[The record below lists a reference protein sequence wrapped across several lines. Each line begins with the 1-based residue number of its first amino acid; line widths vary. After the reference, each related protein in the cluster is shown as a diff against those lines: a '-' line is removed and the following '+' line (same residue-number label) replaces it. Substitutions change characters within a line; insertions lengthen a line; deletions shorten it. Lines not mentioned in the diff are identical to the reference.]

1 MIRIQEKFKKVL
13 LLVMSTILTISIL
26 SVTALAADESPV
38 PIASSEQSSADYETL
53 LNTIVK
59 EQPSSTEIKKDKVY
73 AESLHAQ
80 LSSKDSVI
88 GRAAAKTKDFSE
100 TEINNDFSTANVINN
115 SFAGTPQYH
124 VYGQINGNYQDVD
137 VYRFTVTAPGT
148 VTVLGQWIDK
158 FAGLGWEDE
167 LLVGLFDSSHR
178 IVAAASHNML
188 SNGSTARA
196 LFADI
201 SAGTYYIAVIQGDAY
216 KSLFVGEKYSFE
228 LDYRPSSA
236 SPSVIYQSHVESIGW
251 QNMRI
256 NGWMSGTSGRSLR
269 LEAMQIHL
277 KNANGG
283 IQYQT
288 HVQNIGWMDW
298 VSDGASSGTSGRS
311 LRLEAIR
318 IRLTGAVANQYD
330 IYYRVHAQNV
340 GWMGWAKNGEAS
352 GTAGYSYRLEG
363 IEIQLVAK
371 GAAAPGSTDRVFVE
385 PFGVSYQSHVQ
396 NIGWQGWRSNG
407 ETSGTSGQALRLE
420 GMNIKLEGIDGGIEY
435 RTHVQNI
442 GWMNW
447 VANGAMSGTSGRSLR
462 LEAINIRLTGNAAN
476 RYDIYYRVH
485 AQNVG
490 WMGWAKN
497 GDAAGTAG
505 FSYRLE
511 AIQIQLVDKGGAAP
525 GSMANAFIQK

>member
-1 MIRIQEKFKKVL
+1 MIRIQEKLKKVI
-13 LLVMSTILTISIL
+13 LLVMSMILTISIL
-26 SVTALAADESPV
+26 SATALAADESPV
-38 PIASSEQSSADYETL
+38 PVASSEQSPADYETL

-80 LSSKDSVI
+80 LSSKDLVV
-88 GRAAAKTKDFSE
+88 GRAAAKTKEFSE

-115 SFAGTPQYH
+115 SYAGTPRYH

-158 FAGLGWEDE
+158 FTGLGWEDE

-178 IVAAASHNML
+178 IVAAAGHNML

-196 LFADI
+196 LFADL

-251 QNMRI
+251 QNWRI

-298 VSDGASSGTSGRS
+298 VSDGAASGTSGRS

-318 IRLTGAVANQYD
+318 IRLTGAVAKQYD

-371 GAAAPGSTDRVFVE
+371 GAAAPGSTDRAFVE

-396 NIGWQGWRSNG
+396 NIGWQGWKSNG
-407 ETSGTSGQALRLE
+407 EASGTSGQALRLE

-442 GWMNW
+442 GWMDW
-447 VANGAMSGTSGRSLR
+447 VANGAVSGTSGRSLR